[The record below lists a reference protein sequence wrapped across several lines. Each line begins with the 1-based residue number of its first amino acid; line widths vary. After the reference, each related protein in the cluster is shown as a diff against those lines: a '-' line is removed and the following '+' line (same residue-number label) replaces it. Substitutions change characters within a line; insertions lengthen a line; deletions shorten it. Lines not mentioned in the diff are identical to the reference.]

1 MGTPKTDPDYEH
13 SEAALRDE
21 EVDAVI
27 ACLGD
32 DAAKLREENPECEIA
47 ANMEAAAAMLEALR
61 AEVHDLGMAL
71 HHSDSATRVA
81 VATAREK
88 DLIALREWAV
98 NCWRCEV
105 QHRPMVNIHRR
116 TLDDCWRQV
125 MRYAGL
131 DPDEAVGLS
140 HDELLAAGSA
150 EMARRDALGPWEDG
164 A

>member
-1 MGTPKTDPDYEH
+1 MTFDEWMLTVNPLHQPSDDGMETRLLRKCW
-13 SEAALRDE
+13 EAANE
-21 EVDAVI
+21 
-27 ACLGD
+27 
-32 DAAKLREENPECEIA
+32 
-47 ANMEAAAAMLEALR
+47 
-61 AEVHDLGMAL
+61 
-71 HHSDSATRVA
+71 SAT
-81 VATAREK
+81 
-88 DLIALREWAV
+88 IALREWAV

-150 EMARRDALGPWEDG
+150 EMARRDALGPWEDR

>member
-21 EVDAVI
+21 EAEAVI

-32 DAAKLREENPECEIA
+32 DAAKLRETNPECEIA
-47 ANMEAAAAMLEALR
+47 ANMEAAATLLEALR
-61 AEVHDLGMAL
+61 AEVADLSMAL
-71 HHSDSATRVA
+71 HQADSATQVA

-98 NCWRCEV
+98 NGWRSEV
-105 QHRPMVNIHRR
+105 QFRPMVNIHRR
-116 TLDDCWRQV
+116 SLDDCWRQV

-131 DPDEAVGLS
+131 DPVEAVGPS
-140 HDELLAAGSA
+140 HDDLLAAGTA
-150 EMARRDALGPWEDG
+150 EMARRDALGPWEDR

>member
-13 SEAALRDE
+13 SEAALRKA
-21 EVDAVI
+21 DAFDAWMRSVNP
-27 ACLGD
+27 LHQPSD
-32 DAAKLREENPECEIA
+32 DGMETRLLRKCWEA
-47 ANMEAAAAMLEALR
+47 ANEGAM
-61 AEVHDLGMAL
+61 
-71 HHSDSATRVA
+71 
-81 VATAREK
+81 
-88 DLIALREWAV
+88 IALREWAV

-105 QHRPMVNIHRR
+105 QHLPMVNKHRR

-140 HDELLAAGSA
+140 HDALLAAGSA